1 MEGVVGFCWT
11 GRWVGP
17 LARPLPPTLT
27 HLAVQLA
34 SRISFRQPAEVVGAV
49 LSQSVGAMTIHR
61 LRQTVGAQQTAAE
74 ASPRAGVY
82 EQGGAAQAGEDV
94 ADPLFIEADGVTI
107 SLPREPHRRT
117 EIKTAMAPSA
127 RSAISVDKQGR
138 VRRKVTGKVSDAGIE
153 HTDPFWEGAWLTIGA
168 RNDLPQTTRVVVG
181 GNGASWIRGGRT
193 GATGA
198 MFQLDRS
205 HLARELKRVLGAH
218 RHGGIPS
225 GSRRGCGGAEKAARR
240 ELDRGQGRP
249 TALGGVA
256 APRTRP
262 GDQSGW
268 PHGLSPQTPRW
279 ASGPWSP
286 TSTSPLPTAGKSAG

>member
-1 MEGVVGFCWT
+1 MGWT
-11 GRWVGP
+11 
-17 LARPLPPTLT
+17 ARQAASPTLT

-117 EIKTAMAPSA
+117 KIKAAMAPSA

-153 HTDPFWEGAWLTIGA
+153 HTDPF
-168 RNDLPQTTRVVVG
+168 
-181 GNGASWIRGGRT
+181 
-193 GATGA
+193 
-198 MFQLDRS
+198 
-205 HLARELKRVLGAH
+205 
-218 RHGGIPS
+218 
-225 GSRRGCGGAEKAARR
+225 
-240 ELDRGQGRP
+240 
-249 TALGGVA
+249 
-256 APRTRP
+256 
-262 GDQSGW
+262 
-268 PHGLSPQTPRW
+268 
-279 ASGPWSP
+279 
-286 TSTSPLPTAGKSAG
+286 